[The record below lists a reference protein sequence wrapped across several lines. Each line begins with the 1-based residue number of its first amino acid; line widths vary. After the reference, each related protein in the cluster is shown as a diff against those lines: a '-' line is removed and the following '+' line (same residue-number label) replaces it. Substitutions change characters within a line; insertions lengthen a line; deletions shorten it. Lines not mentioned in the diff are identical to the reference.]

1 MVLILL
7 RHALPSRILLK
18 ALIDGHI
25 LLKEGEPI
33 VTLRER
39 TGNDSLLTPA
49 SHLSVTRIMF
59 LIPRLVVH
67 ASEFLAGLYSVRFFG
82 QEQPTLQ
89 VIEAEAL
96 ESQLASALTTNLIH
110 ELILVTQ
117 ELGVHMFCTYPVTQ
131 GIDGTLRGQG
141 WISRA
146 GTICTIHGSASLCIH
161 QIDIT

>member
-7 RHALPSRILLK
+7 RHALPSGILLK

-49 SHLSVTRIMF
+49 SHLSVTRIIF

-89 VIEAEAL
+89 IIEAEAL
-96 ESQLASALTTNLIH
+96 ESQLASAPRRTSSMNLF
-110 ELILVTQ
+110 LSPKNLAFTCSAPTLSRKV
-117 ELGVHMFCTYPVTQ
+117 LMAPSAVK
-131 GIDGTLRGQG
+131 DG
-141 WISRA
+141 
-146 GTICTIHGSASLCIH
+146 
-161 QIDIT
+161 